1 MQFNC
6 RKKLVETTSFIKK
19 LPALLIVLALLMP
32 PLLSGCSSERQNQS
46 SPEQKQLSSEEGS
59 DKIPEQ
65 LKDMEESIEKI
76 ISAMDGPAA
85 GPEEEGK
92 MAQGK
97 DSQGKQQ
104 ASEEN
109 RTSGKKEQESS
120 GEKNKDQ
127 NEGQSQTQEQEKKAG
142 DKVQEGRWEE
152 ITPIVNSMHY
162 KWNSYMPSAVKMGA
176 NKKLID
182 DFSNALNSLT
192 DTIISKNQTNTLLAA
207 SYLYAYIPDFYLLY
221 KTNPSPE
228 IKRIRYYTRNAMLN
242 AMTANWTQAGNDIN
256 NLKSSWSLFKN
267 TPDKEQQ
274 DHVTKLDFSI
284 YELDKVIR
292 EKSQTLTDIKG
303 RVAMANIDSLEKA
316 MKEDKQGESG
326 GRDEGEGGKGGQQG
340 VSNSQ

>member
-6 RKKLVETTSFIKK
+6 RKKLAKTTSFIKK

-32 PLLSGCSSERQNQS
+32 PLLSGCSSERQGQS
-46 SPEQKQLSSEEGS
+46 SPEQKQLSGEEGP

-76 ISAMDGPAA
+76 ISAMDGPTA
-85 GPEEEGK
+85 GLEEEGK
-92 MAQGK
+92 AMQGK
-97 DSQGKQQ
+97 DSQEKQQ
-104 ASEEN
+104 ALGEN
-109 RTSGKKEQESS
+109 RTGSKKEQENS
-120 GEKNKDQ
+120 GEKNKVQDQ
-127 NEGQSQTQEQEKKAG
+127 NEDQNQTQEQEKKAG
-142 DKVQEGRWEE
+142 AKVQEGRWEE

-207 SYLYAYIPDFYLLY
+207 SYLYAYIPDFYSLY
-221 KTNPSPE
+221 KTNPTPE

-256 NLKSSWSLFKN
+256 NLKSSWSIFKN

-274 DHVTKLDFSI
+274 DHVTRLDFSI

-316 MKEDKQGESG
+316 IKEDKQGESG
-326 GRDEGEGGKGGQQG
+326 TRDEGQSGKGG
-340 VSNSQ
+340 